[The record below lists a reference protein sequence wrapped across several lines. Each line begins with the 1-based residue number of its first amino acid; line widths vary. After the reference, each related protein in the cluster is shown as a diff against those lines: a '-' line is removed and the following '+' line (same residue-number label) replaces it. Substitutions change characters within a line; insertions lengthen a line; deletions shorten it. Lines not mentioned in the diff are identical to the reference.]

1 MPRSDTI
8 RLRHMLD
15 AANEALSFVKG
26 RQKDD
31 LKKNRMLVYA
41 LVRSIEIIGEAASRV
56 SAETRM
62 RCPSIP
68 WDQVVGMRNRLIHA
82 YFDVDV
88 DRVWDTICDD
98 LPVLIKELERVISSE
113 LPRL

>member
-1 MPRSDTI
+1 
-8 RLRHMLD
+8 MLD

-31 LKKNRMLVYA
+31 LKKDRMLVNA

-56 SAETRM
+56 SPETRT
-62 RCPSIP
+62 RCPTIP
-68 WDQVVGMRNRLIHA
+68 WNQVVGMRNRLIHA

-88 DRVWDTICDD
+88 DRVWDTISSD
-98 LPVLIKELERVISSE
+98 LPALINELEKVTPPN
-113 LPRL
+113 LPKP